1 MDYTQLTA
9 QARQATE
16 ELLEAAHLETGDIFV
31 VGCSSSEIMG
41 GRIGK
46 DSSMEAAAAVLAG
59 VLPPLQEQ
67 GVYLAA
73 QCCEHLNR
81 SIVIERE
88 AAKANGYQIVSAI
101 PQPHAGG
108 SWATNCWQRFN
119 DPVLVEEVRAAA
131 GMDIGGTLIGMHLRR
146 VAVPVR
152 LSMDHIGQAILLCAR
167 TRSAVHRRFPRRL
180 QSGGSAMIPEAQ
192 KQQMAEAVAKI
203 RETMAAAAKA
213 AGRDPAEVRLCAACK
228 TRTVEEVRYSA
239 DLPIDLFGE
248 NHVQELVEKTD
259 ANAYNGKPGHFIGH
273 LQTNKVNKVVGRA
286 ALIQSVDSTRLL
298 DKIDAAAARL
308 GLVQDILVEI
318 NIGEEASKSGVDADS
333 LFPLLEAAAAR
344 EHIRLRGLMAI
355 PPADADDT
363 ETRRFFAQM
372 RELLARADA
381 RHYDRAQM
389 DTLSMGMSHDYAAA
403 IAEGATIVRVG
414 TAIYG
419 ARDYSKKA

>member
-1 MDYTQLTA
+1 
-9 QARQATE
+9 
-16 ELLEAAHLETGDIFV
+16 
-31 VGCSSSEIMG
+31 
-41 GRIGK
+41 
-46 DSSMEAAAAVLAG
+46 
-59 VLPPLQEQ
+59 
-67 GVYLAA
+67 
-73 QCCEHLNR
+73 
-81 SIVIERE
+81 
-88 AAKANGYQIVSAI
+88 
-101 PQPHAGG
+101 
-108 SWATNCWQRFN
+108 
-119 DPVLVEEVRAAA
+119 
-131 GMDIGGTLIGMHLRR
+131 
-146 VAVPVR
+146 
-152 LSMDHIGQAILLCAR
+152 
-167 TRSAVHRRFPRRL
+167 
-180 QSGGSAMIPEAQ
+180 MIPEAQ

-318 NIGEEASKSGVDADS
+318 NIGE
-333 LFPLLEAAAAR
+333 P
-344 EHIRLRGLMAI
+344 
-355 PPADADDT
+355 
-363 ETRRFFAQM
+363 RRFFAQM

-389 DTLSMGMSHDYAAA
+389 DILSMGMSHDYAAA

>member
-1 MDYTQLTA
+1 
-9 QARQATE
+9 
-16 ELLEAAHLETGDIFV
+16 
-31 VGCSSSEIMG
+31 
-41 GRIGK
+41 
-46 DSSMEAAAAVLAG
+46 
-59 VLPPLQEQ
+59 
-67 GVYLAA
+67 
-73 QCCEHLNR
+73 
-81 SIVIERE
+81 
-88 AAKANGYQIVSAI
+88 
-101 PQPHAGG
+101 
-108 SWATNCWQRFN
+108 
-119 DPVLVEEVRAAA
+119 
-131 GMDIGGTLIGMHLRR
+131 
-146 VAVPVR
+146 
-152 LSMDHIGQAILLCAR
+152 
-167 TRSAVHRRFPRRL
+167 
-180 QSGGSAMIPEAQ
+180 MIPEAQ

-203 RETMAAAAKA
+203 REA

-228 TRTVEEVRYSA
+228 TRTVEEVRCSA

-333 LFPLLEAAAAR
+333 LFPLLETAAAR

-355 PPADADDT
+355 PPADADN
-363 ETRRFFAQM
+363 TRRFFAQM

-389 DTLSMGMSHDYAAA
+389 DILSMGMSHDYAAA

>member
-1 MDYTQLTA
+1 
-9 QARQATE
+9 
-16 ELLEAAHLETGDIFV
+16 
-31 VGCSSSEIMG
+31 
-41 GRIGK
+41 
-46 DSSMEAAAAVLAG
+46 
-59 VLPPLQEQ
+59 
-67 GVYLAA
+67 
-73 QCCEHLNR
+73 
-81 SIVIERE
+81 
-88 AAKANGYQIVSAI
+88 
-101 PQPHAGG
+101 
-108 SWATNCWQRFN
+108 
-119 DPVLVEEVRAAA
+119 
-131 GMDIGGTLIGMHLRR
+131 
-146 VAVPVR
+146 
-152 LSMDHIGQAILLCAR
+152 
-167 TRSAVHRRFPRRL
+167 
-180 QSGGSAMIPEAQ
+180 MIPEAQ

-228 TRTVEEVRYSA
+228 TRTVEEVRCSA

-389 DTLSMGMSHDYAAA
+389 DILSMGMSHDYAAA

-419 ARDYSKKA
+419 AVVIDVGINRSAEGKLCGDCVFDECAEKASYITPVPGGVGPMTIAMLMKNTVMAKRIQSR

>member
-1 MDYTQLTA
+1 MDYAKLTA
-9 QARQATE
+9 QAQQATE
-16 ELLEAAHLETGDIFV
+16 ELLQAAHLETGDIFV

-41 GRIGK
+41 GHIGK

-59 VLPPLQEQ
+59 VMPPLQEQ
-67 GVYLAA
+67 GIYLAA

-81 SIVIERE
+81 AIVLERE
-88 AAKANGYQIVSAI
+88 VAKAYGYQIVSAI

-108 SWATNCWQRFN
+108 SWATNCWRAFN
-119 DPVLVEEVRAAA
+119 DPVLVEEIQAAA

-146 VAVPVR
+146 P
-152 LSMDHIGQAILLCAR
+152 HP
-167 TRSAVHRRFPRRL
+167 SAVHRRFPRRL
-180 QSGGSAMIPEAQ
+180 HSGGSAMIPEAQ
-192 KQQMAEAVAKI
+192 QQQMAEAVAHI

-213 AGRDPAEVRLCAACK
+213 AGRDPAEVKLCAACK
-228 TRTVEEVRYSA
+228 TRTVEEVRFSA

-259 ANAYNGKPGHFIGH
+259 AGAYNGKPGHFIGH

-308 GLVQDILVEI
+308 GLMQDILVEI

-333 LFPLLEAAAAR
+333 LFPLLEAAAAK
-344 EHIRLRGLMAI
+344 ENLRLRGLMAI
-355 PPADADDT
+355 PPADADDN
-363 ETRRFFAQM
+363 ETRRFFARM
-372 RELLARADA
+372 RELLAKADA
-381 RHYDRAQM
+381 QHYDRAQM
-389 DTLSMGMSHDYAAA
+389 DILSMGMSHDYAAA